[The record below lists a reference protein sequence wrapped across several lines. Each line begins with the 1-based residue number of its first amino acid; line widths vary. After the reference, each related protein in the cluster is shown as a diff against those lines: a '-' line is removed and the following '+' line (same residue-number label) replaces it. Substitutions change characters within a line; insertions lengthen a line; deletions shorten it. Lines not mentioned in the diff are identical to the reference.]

1 MPGLWTAFAAR
12 NGTGD
17 LLVASSPDGGEL
29 DRQHEAQRTQLRDA
43 VAGGLQQRHQHQ
55 LYCAFVDATTHN
67 EARVASSPDGVN
79 RTPNTRTGQASE
91 RGLALA
97 VF

>member
-17 LLVASSPDGGEL
+17 LL
-29 DRQHEAQRTQLRDA
+29 
-43 VAGGLQQRHQHQ
+43 
-55 LYCAFVDATTHN
+55 
-67 EARVASSPDGVN
+67 VASSPDGVN